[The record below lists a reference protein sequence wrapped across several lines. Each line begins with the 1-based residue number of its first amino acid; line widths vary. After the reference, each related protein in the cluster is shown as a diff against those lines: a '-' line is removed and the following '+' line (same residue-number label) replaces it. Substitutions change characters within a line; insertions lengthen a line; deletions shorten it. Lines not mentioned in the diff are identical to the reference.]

1 MSSSSPWICNER
13 DTSHRARERERER
26 ERERLGRN
34 LEEGVSLFGS
44 VWEEFQWEASERGSR
59 RHVHH
64 VT

>member
-1 MSSSSPWICNER
+1 
-13 DTSHRARERERER
+13 
-26 ERERLGRN
+26 

>member
-13 DTSHRARERERER
+13 DTSGEREREG
-26 ERERLGRN
+26 ERLIGKKFGGR
-34 LEEGVSLFGS
+34 SLFGS
-44 VWEEFQWEASERGSR
+44 VWKEFRWEASERRSR